1 MPRVSLETL
10 EAELHAASIDG
21 ADAIDDRGD
30 DDVKR
35 RLAVALSEVRM
46 LRREKK
52 RLKHQLKIWKRRFN
66 TVSGRSRLPSSDYV
80 IRLR

>member
-35 RLAVALSEVRM
+35 RLAVALSEVKL
-46 LRREKK
+46 LRRENKSLK
-52 RLKHQLKIWKRRFN
+52 RQFKVWKRRFN
-66 TVSGRSRLPSSDYV
+66 TVSGRSRLPRSKQ
-80 IRLR
+80 